1 MHAIVRAL
9 PGDGTEWFSSPHGIL
24 HRKLCENNYTF
35 LNSND
40 FQMWFSTIEMLHFEP
55 SFAQDVAFIYFKPQ
69 IWLLSIAVA
78 I

>member
-9 PGDGTEWFSSPHGIL
+9 PGGGTEWFSPPNGIL
-24 HRKLCENNYTF
+24 HRKLCENNYKF

-40 FQMWFSTIEMLHFEP
+40 FQLWFFTIEMLHSIP
-55 SFAQDVAFIYFKPQ
+55 SFAPDVAFIYFKPQ
-69 IWLLSIAVA
+69 IWLLSIAIA